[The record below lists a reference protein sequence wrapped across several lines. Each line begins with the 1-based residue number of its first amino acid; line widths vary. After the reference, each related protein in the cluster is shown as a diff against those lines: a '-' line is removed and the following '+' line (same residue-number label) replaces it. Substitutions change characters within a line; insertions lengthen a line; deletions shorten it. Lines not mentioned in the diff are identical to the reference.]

1 MIDLQ
6 TLQTHGIDE
15 TDAYE
20 GTFISFA
27 LADKAK
33 DVSLDYKL
41 FRNKVYGKCWKY
53 IQDADHI
60 DLNHIQHKIDDG
72 SITNALGTFIAYD
85 VKDLKI
91 AVKRI
96 KELAL
101 ARTMVTAL
109 KVACVAIESG
119 SSPYSE
125 VAKLAEIVDSTNE
138 AGETT
143 HIREFMKSAYAD
155 LQLAQD
161 GKCVNFVPTGLV
173 DFDAKIGGLQK
184 DGLIIVAGRPSMG
197 KTAWAAS
204 VMRGACKTAPVLMI
218 SLEMSGKQMAM
229 RFMAAEYNVDLQVMM
244 QGGLNTDQWR
254 KLADATR
261 KLGEADIY
269 VNEKSGQSVEDV
281 ISEGRRFK
289 RKHGKVGCIIIDYL
303 TLLNMPEGDRRDLSV
318 GEVTRRLKLLAKE
331 LNCPVVLL
339 SQLNRKVDDRKDKRP
354 MMSDLRDS
362 GSIEQDADMIIFPYR
377 DEVYNKTNENE
388 GIAEINVAKNRN
400 GRTGIVVM
408 SWVAQSATFK
418 DLQGGF

>member
-20 GTFISFA
+20 GTFIAFA
-27 LADKAK
+27 LTEKCK
-33 DVSLDYKL
+33 DVSLDHNL
-41 FRNKVYGKCWKY
+41 FRNKIYGECWKY

-60 DLNHIQHKIDDG
+60 DFNHIQHKIDDG
-72 SITNALGTFIAYD
+72 SITNALGTFIAHDTKD
-85 VKDLKI
+85 VKI

-101 ARTMVTAL
+101 ARTMLMAL
-109 KVACVAIESG
+109 KAASIAIESG
-119 SSPYSE
+119 SSPYDE
-125 VAKLAEIVDSTNE
+125 VAKLAEIADKTNE

-143 HIREFMKSAYAD
+143 HLKDFMADAYRD
-155 LQLAQD
+155 LQSAHD
-161 GKCVNFVPTGLV
+161 GNCVNFVPTGFV
-173 DFDAKIGGLQK
+173 DFDQKIGGLQK
-184 DGLIIVAGRPSMG
+184 DGLVIVAGRPSMG

-244 QGGLNTDQWR
+244 QGGLNRDQWS
-254 KLADATR
+254 KLAKAVQT
-261 KLGEADIY
+261 LGASDIY
-269 VNEKSGQSVEDV
+269 VNEKAGQSVEDV

-289 RKHGKVGCIIIDYL
+289 RNHGDVGCIIIDYL
-303 TLLNMPEGDRRDLSV
+303 TLLNMPQGDRRDLSV

-331 LNCPVVLL
+331 INAPVVLL
-339 SQLNRKVDDRKDKRP
+339 SQLNRKVDDRSNKRP

-377 DEVYNKTNENE
+377 DEVYNETADNA
-388 GIAEINVAKNRN
+388 GLAEINVAKNRN
-400 GRTGIVVM
+400 GRTGIVMM

>member
-41 FRNKVYGKCWKY
+41 FRNKVYGECWKY
-53 IQDADHI
+53 IQDVDHI

-125 VAKLAEIVDSTNE
+125 VAKLAEIADGVIE

-143 HIREFMKSAYAD
+143 HLSRFMTEAYRD
-155 LQLAQD
+155 LQLAQE
-161 GKCVNFVPTGLV
+161 GKCTNFVQTGLR
-173 DFDAKIGGLQK
+173 DFDEKIGGLQK

-204 VMRGACKTAPVLMI
+204 VMRGACKAAPVLMI

-229 RFMAAEYNVDLQVMM
+229 RFMAAEYNVDLQSMM
-244 QGGLNTDQWR
+244 QGNLDYEQWR
-254 KLADATR
+254 KLAGAVK
-261 KLGEADIY
+261 KLGNSDIY

-289 RKHGKVGCIIIDYL
+289 RSHGDVGCIIIDYL
-303 TLLNMPEGDRRDLSV
+303 TLLNLPEGDRRDLSV

-331 LNCPVVLL
+331 LNCPVILL
-339 SQLNRKVDDRKDKRP
+339 SQLNRKVDDRNDKRP
-354 MMSDLRDS
+354 RMSDLRDS

-418 DLQGGF
+418 DLQGEF